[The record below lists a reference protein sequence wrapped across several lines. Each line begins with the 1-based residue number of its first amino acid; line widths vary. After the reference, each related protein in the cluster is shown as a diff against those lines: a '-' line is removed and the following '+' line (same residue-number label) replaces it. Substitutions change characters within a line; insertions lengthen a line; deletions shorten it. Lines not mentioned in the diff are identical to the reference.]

1 MPPKA
6 KITRD
11 MILETG
17 LRLIRQEGT
26 DALNV
31 RRIAAELQCST
42 QPVMYHFPKTEELK
56 QELYTA
62 ADAYHSEYLMQSDPE
77 EDDPMLT
84 IGLRYIRFAAEE
96 RELFRFLMQSEH
108 FRSRRMQDMTNMPE
122 LAPILEILQAE
133 ARITAEQS
141 RQAFSALFY
150 AAHGMASLLA
160 NNTMTFDESYCTG
173 VLVNVFM
180 GVIGMMKGET
190 T

>member
-6 KITRD
+6 KITRE

-17 LRLIRQEGT
+17 LGLIRQEGA

-77 EDDPMLT
+77 EDDPMLA

-96 RELFRFLMQSEH
+96 RELFRFMMQSEH

-133 ARITAEQS
+133 AQITAEQS

-160 NNTMTFDESYCTG
+160 NNAMEYDEAYCAG
-173 VLVNVFM
+173 ILEQVFM
-180 GVIGMMKGET
+180 GVIGYMRGEAQ
-190 T
+190 

>member
-6 KITRD
+6 KITRE
-11 MILETG
+11 MILDAG
-17 LRLIRQEGT
+17 LELIRQEGA

-31 RRIAAELQCST
+31 RRIAAELACST

-62 ADAYHSEYLMQSDPE
+62 ADAHHSEYLMQFDPE
-77 EDDPMLT
+77 KDDPMLA

-108 FRSRRMQDMTNMPE
+108 FRSQRMQDMTAMPE

-133 ARITAEQS
+133 AQLTTQQS
-141 RQAFSALFY
+141 KQAFASLFY
-150 AAHGMASLLA
+150 AVHGMASLLA
-160 NNTMTFDESYCTG
+160 NNTIEFDPSYCSG
-173 VLVNVFM
+173 ILEQVFM
-180 GVIGMMKGET
+180 GVIGFMKGEE
-190 T
+190 

>member
-17 LRLIRQEGT
+17 LQLIRQEGA

-62 ADAYHSEYLMQSDPE
+62 ADAYHSEYLMQFDPE
-77 EDDPMLT
+77 KDDPMLA
-84 IGLRYIRFAAEE
+84 IGLRYIRFAAQE

-108 FRSRRMQDMTNMPE
+108 FRSQRMQDMTAMPE
-122 LAPILEILQAE
+122 LAPILEILQAQ
-133 ARITAEQS
+133 AQITAEQS
-141 RQAFSALFY
+141 RQAFSVLFY
-150 AAHGMASLLA
+150 AVHGMASLLV
-160 NNTMTFDESYCTG
+160 NNAMTFDESYCAG
-173 VLVNVFM
+173 VLENVFM
-180 GVIGMMKGET
+180 GVIGYMKGAE
-190 T
+190 